1 MDERLAPVPV
11 VRQLATALNDLVVGL
26 YVGGSVATG
35 DYRPAV
41 SDIDVVAL
49 MDRTPNPEV
58 RRTLVAGHRDLI
70 DESPEAV
77 AVHCVYVPRHDAA
90 DPSRKHWTW
99 AFEELFRRPL
109 SGIARAELLADP
121 VVVSGPSPST
131 WLPPMTVEDL
141 RAAASL
147 ELSGYWTSALR
158 KAAIWQQDT
167 YVDHGTTTLARADA
181 TIREGRLITKT
192 EAITRLTE
200 LGLPSEII
208 ADIAAR
214 RRGEQSPALTAA
226 ETKQRARTV
235 RRFMGHHIDR
245 LHQRVGRQAARPPL
259 RHVSLDLV
267 PLTEEGRI
275 ERRKD
280 VSTSTWARRSD

>member
-1 MDERLAPVPV
+1 MDERLAAVPV
-11 VRQLATALNDLVVGL
+11 VAQLAAAVNDLVIGL

-35 DYRPAV
+35 DYRLGV

-49 MDRTPNPEV
+49 MDRTPNPDV
-58 RRTLVAGHRDLI
+58 RRTIGAAHRDLI
-70 DESPEAV
+70 DESSEAV
-77 AVHCVYVPRHDAA
+77 AVHCVYVPRDDAR
-90 DPSRKHWTW
+90 DPLRKHWTW

-141 RAAASL
+141 GAAASL

-158 KAAIWQQDT
+158 KAAIWRQDT

-200 LGLPSEII
+200 LGLPPEIVD
-208 ADIAAR
+208 DIAAR
-214 RRGEQSPALTAA
+214 RRGEQPPALTAA

-245 LHQRVGRQAARPPL
+245 LVQRSRPAGGSAATAPRFP
-259 RHVSLDLV
+259 
-267 PLTEEGRI
+267 
-275 ERRKD
+275 
-280 VSTSTWARRSD
+280 

>member
-1 MDERLAPVPV
+1 VD
-11 VRQLATALNDLVVGL
+11 DLVIGL

-35 DYRPAV
+35 DYRPGV

-49 MDRTPNPEV
+49 MNRKPNPEV
-58 RRTLVAGHRDLI
+58 RRAIVAVHRGLI

-77 AVHCVYVPRHDAA
+77 AVHCVYVPRDDAG
-90 DPSRKHWTW
+90 DPLRKQWTW

-121 VVVSGPSPST
+121 VVLSGPSPST

-158 KAAIWQQDT
+158 KAAIWRQDT

-200 LGLPSEII
+200 LGLPAEIVD
-208 ADIAAR
+208 DIAAR

-245 LHQRVGRQAARPPL
+245 LVQRSRPAG
-259 RHVSLDLV
+259 VSATTA
-267 PLTEEGRI
+267 PRFP
-275 ERRKD
+275 
-280 VSTSTWARRSD
+280 